1 MKFKIIIFMSL
12 SILFTLGSSSFAQN
26 YNDAYR
32 LGDQTIDFD
41 ARTLG
46 LGNST
51 IASLGN
57 FSSSLIN
64 PAGLATI
71 HKSILNFGI
80 NTNSISNSAMLF
92 NSVSSVKKNNNN
104 TNQFSLV
111 LPLPTKRGSAVLAVG
126 YTQTKDFN
134 SSLKFDGYNSRSNS
148 MIQDLTSYNDDIAYD
163 LYLSYP
169 VYDSEDNYL
178 YDATNINGKLNQ
190 SGTIDEEG
198 YLNNW
203 IISGAFEISKNIFIG
218 GTFNIIS
225 GKYKNNRKYNEDD
238 INNVYTGYLDPT
250 DSNSYGFESF
260 YLNDIV
266 DQDISGWDFR
276 LGLLYNMD
284 NILSF
289 GALIKFPTKYS
300 IDEIYSV
307 HAESYFTNNQY
318 NVDYGDTKSSYDIST
333 PMELSGGISAD
344 LPLIKVSAGLKY
356 IDYSQMKF
364 TDGFEAAIRDEKN
377 QAINDV
383 FESVINYN
391 VGAEFTL
398 PYPTMKIRGGFIY
411 NPSPY
416 VGDGSEYDKKYVT
429 VGLGLPLSKNLIID
443 FAYLHGWWKNFG
455 DNYGYNVSR
464 TYQDL
469 KLNKVAI
476 TLNYSFM

>member
-1 MKFKIIIFMSL
+1 MLLFLGNSIFS
-12 SILFTLGSSSFAQN
+12 QN

-32 LGDQTIDFD
+32 LGEQTIDFD

-51 IASLGN
+51 IASFGN

-71 HKSILNFGI
+71 QKSILNFGI
-80 NTNSISNSAMLF
+80 NTNSVSNSTMLF
-92 NSVSSVKKNNNN
+92 NSASSVKKNNNN
-104 TNQFSLV
+104 TNQFSFV
-111 LPLPTKRGSAVLAVG
+111 LPLPTRRGSAVLAIG

-134 SSLKFDGYNSRSNS
+134 SSLKFDGYNNNSNS

-169 VYDSEDNYL
+169 VYDANNNYL
-178 YDATNINGKLNQ
+178 NDATNINGKLNQ

-225 GKYKNNRKYNEDD
+225 GSYKNNRKYYEDD
-238 INNVYTGYLDPT
+238 VNNVYTGFLDPT
-250 DSNSYGFESF
+250 DSNSLGFESF

-300 IDEIYSV
+300 IGETYSIYG
-307 HAESYFTNNQY
+307 ESYFTNNVY
-318 NVDYGDTKSSYDIST
+318 YVDYPGTKNDYGIST
-333 PMELSGGISAD
+333 PMEFSGGVSAD
-344 LPLIKVSAGLKY
+344 LPMVKLSASLKY

-364 TDGFEAAIRDEKN
+364 TDGFDAPVREEKN
-377 QAINDV
+377 NAINEV
-383 FESVINYN
+383 FQSVINYN
-391 VGAEFTL
+391 FGAEFTL

-416 VGDGSEYDKKYVT
+416 IGDKSEYDKKYVT
-429 VGLGLPLSKNLIID
+429 VGLGLLLAKNLILD

-455 DNYGYNVSR
+455 DNYGYDVSR

-469 KLNKVAI
+469 KLNNVTV